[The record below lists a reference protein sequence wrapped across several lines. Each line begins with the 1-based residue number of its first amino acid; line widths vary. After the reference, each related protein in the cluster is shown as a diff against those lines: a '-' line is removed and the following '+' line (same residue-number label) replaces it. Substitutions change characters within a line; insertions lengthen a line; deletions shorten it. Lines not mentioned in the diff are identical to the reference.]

1 MTCKR
6 AERGASVAVCARPDI
21 DMPRGD
27 QLVTQKGSGG
37 QSYRDR
43 DPRVSVRCNAMLIEH
58 DGCTVDVVIID
69 VSSTGFRLESLNE
82 LVAGE
87 DVLLQSPKQHP
98 VRARIQ
104 WTRGFEAGGIFL
116 ESVAL

>member
-1 MTCKR
+1 M
-6 AERGASVAVCARPDI
+6 A
-21 DMPRGD
+21 
-27 QLVTQKGSGG
+27 QKGSGSQG
-37 QSYRDR
+37 YRNR
-43 DPRVSVRCNAMLIEH
+43 DPRVSVRCNAMLIEQ

-69 VSSTGFRLESLNE
+69 VSSSGFRLESRAE

-98 VRARIQ
+98 VPVRIQ